1 MLRGNILQDAV
12 GRRMLNG
19 FHVQRASDLFIVAEP
34 YWMFEEKGTSHGT
47 PFVYDT
53 HVPILFMGPGIKP
66 GQYDQTVAVVD
77 IAPTLALLLAIEPP
91 GGTVGRVLTECL
103 EPRKP

>member
-1 MLRGNILQDAV
+1 
-12 GRRMLNG
+12 
-19 FHVQRASDLFIVAEP
+19 
-34 YWMFEEKGTSHGT
+34 MFEDKGTSHGT

-91 GGTVGRVLTECL
+91 GGAVGRVLTECL